1 MAFPV
6 HPRHSSVPPHD
17 ASDPVPR
24 DAGGTSGALAASGR
38 ARPVPAPPPSPPGL
52 AARPGGRAAE
62 EPDPSG
68 PPDPRRATA
77 AARRGPGG
85 APCRPAAAE
94 RAEAAPPAGCGP
106 HATTVPRP
114 GGVPP
119 FPPVRVRAGARRLR
133 RAVGRQRRAAAAGLA
148 VTAAALAASA
158 VGRADDPGGRLA
170 RDVPAAAALAA
181 APAEGRQP
189 GGELVSAPVRIADAA
204 AVRLLRPG
212 DLVDV
217 IAAPGSSG
225 GPDARAE
232 VVASC
237 VRVDRVPALAGEGSS
252 GEGALVVLS
261 VSRKVAQALAGAGAS
276 APLVVAVC

>member
-1 MAFPV
+1 M
-6 HPRHSSVPPHD
+6 
-17 ASDPVPR
+17 
-24 DAGGTSGALAASGR
+24 
-38 ARPVPAPPPSPPGL
+38 
-52 AARPGGRAAE
+52 
-62 EPDPSG
+62 
-68 PPDPRRATA
+68 
-77 AARRGPGG
+77 
-85 APCRPAAAE
+85 
-94 RAEAAPPAGCGP
+94 
-106 HATTVPRP
+106 PRP

-119 FPPVRVRAGARRLR
+119 FPPVHVRAGARRLR

-181 APAEGRQP
+181 APAEERKP

-217 IAAPGSSG
+217 IAAPASAD
-225 GPDARAE
+225 GPDATAE

-237 VRVDRVPALAGEGSS
+237 VRVDRVPALAGEGPSD
-252 GEGALVVLS
+252 GGALVVLS